1 MNYFF
6 LTSNNNFGC
15 QISIPKFT
23 NDGYQDHAM
32 GLVRA
37 SIVDQ
42 KWCFQEH
49 SGPEDGDFWEFESSP
64 ETAGDIF
71 FIATKEQ
78 LRLQQNSRRLLD
90 LNTYTNTVPDYRC
103 NVEIFNDSGGFS
115 SYQSEYP
122 YQMATRKGAIFS
134 SIATLSNPSAIKN
147 GLFFRNIYEHP
158 VHNEFPGWVVNK
170 RTCEVKKS
178 FVLRTNT
185 TNYIS
190 LEDLDEDPDLVFYAK
205 GFLGIPIYVSEDK
218 TGQLSF
224 EHTHPP
230 HSNVFARFDLVNK
243 IKKSIDV
250 AVSC

>member
-64 ETAGDIF
+64 ESAGDIF

-103 NVEIFNDSGGFS
+103 NGVFNDPGGFS
-115 SYQSEYP
+115 SSIGIP
-122 YQMATRKGAIFS
+122 LSMATRKGAIF
-134 SIATLSNPSAIKN
+134 
-147 GLFFRNIYEHP
+147 
-158 VHNEFPGWVVNK
+158 
-170 RTCEVKKS
+170 
-178 FVLRTNT
+178 
-185 TNYIS
+185 
-190 LEDLDEDPDLVFYAK
+190 
-205 GFLGIPIYVSEDK
+205 
-218 TGQLSF
+218 
-224 EHTHPP
+224 
-230 HSNVFARFDLVNK
+230 
-243 IKKSIDV
+243 
-250 AVSC
+250 